1 VKPDAITIPF
11 LLWVL
16 VLMPALGVLSWRRL
30 KSGKPLPP
38 KERRYRAMI
47 TLQVLLL
54 VITSL
59 AAKQNNVN
67 LFAPAWPPA
76 WTWLAA
82 AGYLLFIAMRARVG
96 WRRLPEERKQRAR
109 LTLPENPAQMG
120 YWIPIS
126 LLAGVTEEYA
136 YRGVAYSVLSQI
148 TGSPGISLVVCVLS
162 FGIAH
167 MMQGWRATLGI
178 VLLAILFHITVFLT
192 EGLYLVIAFHVA
204 YDLVIGILG
213 MRALAALKPP
223 EVQPAI

>member
-1 VKPDAITIPF
+1 VGAGPYAGARSS
-11 LLWVL
+11 LLAKAEVGE
-16 VLMPALGVLSWRRL
+16 A
-30 KSGKPLPP
+30 
-38 KERRYRAMI
+38 A
-47 TLQVLLL
+47 
-54 VITSL
+54 
-59 AAKQNNVN
+59 AAKGASLSGNDHPASAPPRHHLTGGEAKQFH
-67 LFAPAWPPA
+67 LFAAAWPPA